1 MRPPRTLLSSFTPL
15 AALLAL
21 AASLAN
27 ASHVAPVFPLTRDS
41 NHAHEQFSPTNFP
54 AGNYSN
60 FDFSFADLSGC
71 TFAAGTNLTGASF
84 RGANVTNTDFSGCQ
98 LDLADFSG
106 ANLTNAHLPC
116 MGGGKF
122 NGAILTGAAGSGE
135 GCDGSARWGPNEV
148 DACAVGP
155 LPALRFA
162 SRSFRG
168 LVAGVVF
175 SDENR
180 NGQLDFGEPG
190 VPGALVYFSSGP
202 DQVSTDERGGFSVPV
217 LSASSG
223 MVAVTPPDGWD
234 LTGPAVQR
242 YNPSECRSSQQLGFP
257 AISVGIQ
264 PPRSTFGQVKARYH

>member
-1 MRPPRTLLSSFTPL
+1 MRPPRPLLSSIPPL

-21 AASLAN
+21 ATSLAN
-27 ASHVAPVFPLTRDS
+27 ASHVAPVLPLSRDS
-41 NHAHEQFSPTNFP
+41 NHAHEQFSPMNFP

-84 RGANVTNTDFSGCQ
+84 RGANLTNTDLRGCQ
-98 LDLADFSG
+98 LDLADFTG
-106 ANLTNAHLPC
+106 ASLTNAHLPC

-122 NGAILTGAAGSGE
+122 NGAILTGAAASGE
-135 GCDGSARWGPNEV
+135 GCDGSARWGANEA
-148 DACAVGP
+148 DHCTVGP

-180 NGQLDFGEPG
+180 NGQLDLGEPG
-190 VPGALVYFSSGP
+190 VPGAAVYFSAGP
-202 DQVSTDERGGFSVPV
+202 DQVSTDERGAFSVPV
-217 LSASSG
+217 LSAGSG
-223 MVAVTPPDGWD
+223 LVGVTPPDGWD
-234 LTGPAVQR
+234 LMGPAVQR
-242 YNPSECRSSQQLGFP
+242 YNPSVCRSAQQLGFP
-257 AISVGIQ
+257 ATSVGTQ
-264 PPRSTFGQVKARYH
+264 APRSTFGQVKARYH